1 MLVIDRFEGNLAV
14 CQSDDMKTVNLLEY
28 PKDAKEGDC
37 LVLSEGKYIID
48 EEETKKRKAEAEELM
63 MSLF

>member
-1 MLVIDRFEGNLAV
+1 MLLIDRFEGNLAV
-14 CQSDDMKTVNLLEY
+14 CQSEDMKTVNLLEY
-28 PKDAKEGDC
+28 PENAKEGDC
-37 LVLSEGKYIID
+37 LMLFEGKYIVD